1 VTAPGPGERSPLT
14 ALEPLPR
21 AAQLRWLGLAALAL
35 LVVAL
40 GVYWF
45 THRAAEGDGRAPPP
59 PDTFKPTAQQLKTF
73 TIEPVAARAFASVEV
88 ADGRITVDADRATP
102 VYSPF
107 SGRIAMLN
115 AGLGDA
121 VAAGAPLATIEA
133 SEFVQAQNDLAA
145 ALAQERLTRA
155 ALERKQAL
163 LEAQGASQ
171 QDVQQAEADHATA
184 AAALAAVDS
193 RLAILG
199 RSAAEIAQLKAGAHG
214 DARVT
219 LKAPI
224 AGVVVDR
231 QAGPGQYIQAGGGT
245 PLYTIADTKSV
256 WVVGNVRESDAR
268 EVHPGQPVE
277 VRVPAWPERV
287 FNARLNYVAATV
299 DAATHRVMVRAQLA
313 NGDGALKPEML
324 ASLRIVTSAAG
335 SAVAVPE
342 GAVVYEGAQ
351 AHVWVVHEGDLIGLR
366 EIRVGRSG
374 DGFVEV
380 REGLKAGERVVTR
393 GSLFIDRAARHD

>member
-1 VTAPGPGERSPLT
+1 MNAPGSDGRPPMT

-21 AAQLRWLGLAALAL
+21 ATQFRWLALAAAACVGIALA
-35 LVVAL
+35 VF
-40 GVYWF
+40 WF
-45 THRAAEGDGRAPPP
+45 THRAPESSGPAPPP
-59 PDTFKPTAQQLKTF
+59 PDTFRPTAQQLKTF
-73 TIEPVAARAFASVEV
+73 TIEPVATRPFATVEV

-107 SGRIAMLN
+107 SGRIAKLD

-121 VAAGAPLATIEA
+121 VAAGSTLATIES
-133 SEFVQAQNDLAA
+133 SEFAQAQNDLAV

-155 ALERKQAL
+155 ALERKRAL

-171 QDVQQAEADHATA
+171 QDVQQAEADHSTA
-184 AAALAAVDS
+184 AAALAAVEN

-199 RSAAEIAQLKAGAHG
+199 RSGAEIEQLKAGAHG
-214 DARVT
+214 DARVA
-219 LKAPI
+219 LKSPL

-231 QAGPGQYIQAGGGT
+231 QAGPGQYIQAGGAT
-245 PLYTIADTKSV
+245 PLYTIADTKTV
-256 WVVGNVRESDAR
+256 WAIGNVRESDAR
-268 EVHPGQPVE
+268 EVRAGQPVE

-287 FNARLNYVAATV
+287 FGARLNFVAATV
-299 DAATHRVMVRAQLA
+299 DPATHRVTVRAELA
-313 NGDGALKPEML
+313 NADGALKPEML

-335 SAVAVPE
+335 ASVAVPE

-351 AHVWVVHEGDLIGLR
+351 AHVWVVRDGDVIGLR
-366 EIRVGRSG
+366 EIRVGRTS